1 MSAHWPPGLEI
12 SDKPLRRVVTR
23 GARRTT
29 KRVLSTKPLGTR
41 VAESAHEEQF
51 LKIAQ
56 LDPRVTLVRAQPCPV
71 HVMIEGRRSRRV
83 PDFAVI
89 VDGAAEIHE
98 VKEVAQIAEPGI
110 LPALHKVRKEVE
122 RHPGWSYSLTTD
134 MALWAE
140 PLATN
145 VTTLWRRFAEEY
157 QPELK
162 IRTLSVVGDRA
173 MTAKDVVDRTAG
185 TDDMPDTARSSWE
198 RLLSMIAD
206 GVLDFDPDH
215 VLTVDSLIWAP
226 RLERPRPRMLPF
238 ASPEVVA

>member
-1 MSAHWPPGLEI
+1 MSAHWPRGLVI
-12 SDKPLRRVVTR
+12 SEKPLRRVVTR

-56 LDPRVTLVRAQPCPV
+56 LDPRVTVVRAQPCPV
-71 HVMIEGRRSRRV
+71 YIMIGERRSRRV

-98 VKEVAQIAEPGI
+98 VKEVAQIAEPGVLI
-110 LPALHKVRKEVE
+110 GLLKVRREVE

-134 MALWAE
+134 EALWAE

-162 IRTLSVVGDRA
+162 IRTLSVVGGSA
-173 MTAKDVVDRTAG
+173 ITARDVVDRTTG
-185 TDDMPDTARSSWE
+185 TNEMPETARGSWE

-206 GVLDFDPDH
+206 GVLDFDPEH
-215 VLTVDSLIWAP
+215 ILTANSLVWAP
-226 RLERPRPRMLPF
+226 RLESPRPRMLPF
-238 ASPEVVA
+238 ASLEVMA